1 VNINL
6 TLIIQ
11 MVVFATLIWFTMKYV
26 WPMILGPLEERQRK
40 IATGLA
46 AAEKGHQELAQAEQR
61 AEVVVREARER
72 AGQIIDQAQRRANE
86 LLEQAKAQAS
96 AESHRIVASA
106 QAEIEVEARRARE
119 SLRKDVAQLA
129 LQTASKVLERE
140 VDAKAHVDLIKKLAA
155 QI

>member
-11 MVVFATLIWFTMKYV
+11 MIVFATLIWFTMKYV

-40 IATGLA
+40 IANGLA